1 MSEHTVAVI
10 QARMGSTRLPG
21 KVLLPLD
28 CDHVLSH
35 DIRRVSAAETVDSVV
50 VATSTETADDAIEQF
65 GSIRGIDTHRG
76 SEKNV
81 QQRLYEVASAH
92 DADTILRI
100 TADCPLIDPK
110 TIDTVVSRVNEG
122 RAEYAS
128 NTTHR
133 TFPRGL
139 DVEAF
144 TYESFENVV
153 SAATTQAEREH
164 VTPYYRNNPE
174 EFELVNVTSD
184 EVFDEEQYIDRTDL
198 RLTLDEA
205 ADYRLLKRIYD
216 ELKYS
221 GTIPIQKA
229 IDHVD
234 DEGLSELNEAVRQ
247 KET

>member
-1 MSEHTVAVI
+1 MSEHTVAI
-10 QARMGSTRLPG
+10 LQARMGSTRLPG

-28 CDHVLSH
+28 CEHVLAH
-35 DIRRVSAAETVDSVV
+35 DVRRVRAADLVDTVV

-65 GSIRGIDTHRG
+65 GSTRCIDTHRG
-76 SEKNV
+76 SEENV
-81 QQRLYEVASAH
+81 QQRLYEAASAH
-92 DADTILRI
+92 DADTIVRI

-110 TIDTVVSRVNEG
+110 TVDTVISKVNEG
-122 RAEYAS
+122 SADYAS
-128 NTTHR
+128 NTVRR

-144 TYESFENVV
+144 TFESFEDVV
-153 SAATTQAEREH
+153 LAAMTQAEREH
-164 VTPYYRNNPE
+164 VTPYYRDNPD
-174 EFELVNVTSD
+174 EFDLVNVTSD

-216 ELKYS
+216 DLEYS
-221 GTIPIQKA
+221 GTIPIRKA

-234 DEGLSELNEAVRQ
+234 AEGLSDLNEAVRQ
-247 KET
+247 KEI

>member
-1 MSEHTVAVI
+1 MSEHTVAI
-10 QARMGSTRLPG
+10 LQARMGSTRLPG

-28 CDHVLSH
+28 CKHVLAH
-35 DIRRVSAAETVDSVV
+35 DVRRVRAADLVDTVV

-76 SEKNV
+76 SEENV
-81 QQRLYEVASAH
+81 QQRLYEAASAH
-92 DADTILRI
+92 DADTIVRI

-110 TIDTVVSRVNEG
+110 TVDTVISKVNEG
-122 RAEYAS
+122 SADYAS
-128 NTTHR
+128 NTVRR

-144 TYESFENVV
+144 TYESFEDVV

-164 VTPYYRNNPE
+164 VTPYYRDNPG

-216 ELKYS
+216 DLEYS
-221 GTIPIQKA
+221 GTIPIRKA

-234 DEGLSELNEAVRQ
+234 AEGLSDLNEAVRQ
-247 KET
+247 KEI

>member
-35 DIRRVSAAETVDSVV
+35 DIRRVNAAESVDTVV

-65 GSIRGIDTHRG
+65 GSIRSIDTHRG
-76 SEKNV
+76 SEENV
-81 QQRLYEVASAH
+81 QQRLYEAASAH
-92 DADTILRI
+92 SADTIVRI
-100 TADCPLIDPK
+100 TADCPLIDPE
-110 TIDTVVSRVNEG
+110 TIDTVVSRVNKG
-122 RAEYAS
+122 NAEYAS
-128 NTTHR
+128 NTLQR

-144 TYESFENVV
+144 TNESFEEVV

-164 VTPYYRNNPE
+164 VTPYYRNNPD
-174 EFELVNVTSD
+174 EFDLMNVTSD
-184 EVFDEEQYIDRTDL
+184 RVFDEEQYIDRTDL
-198 RLTLDEA
+198 RLTLDEV

-216 ELKYS
+216 DLKYS
-221 GTIPIQKA
+221 ETIPIRKA

-234 DEGLSELNEAVRQ
+234 AEGLSELNEAVHQ
-247 KET
+247 KEI

>member
-1 MSEHTVAVI
+1 MTEHTVAI
-10 QARMGSTRLPG
+10 LQARMGSSRLPG
-21 KVLLPLD
+21 KILLPLD

-35 DIRRVSAAETVDSVV
+35 DVRRVSAAETVDTVV

-65 GSIRGIDTHRG
+65 GSIRDIDTHRG
-76 SEKNV
+76 SEENV
-81 QQRLYEVASAH
+81 QQRLFEAASTH
-92 DADTILRI
+92 DADTIVRI

-110 TIDTVVSRVNEG
+110 TIDSVVSKTNEG
-122 RAEYAS
+122 SAEYAS
-128 NTTHR
+128 NTIQR

-144 TYESFENVV
+144 TYESFEDVV

-164 VTPYYRNNPE
+164 VTPYYRNNPD

-216 ELKYS
+216 DLEYS
-221 GTIPIQKA
+221 GTIPIRKA
-229 IDHVD
+229 IDYVD
-234 DEGLSELNEAVRQ
+234 AEGLSDLNEAVRQ
-247 KET
+247 KEI